1 MFICSVDMAAF
12 SENADLLGFCI
23 FISGIHRENIN
34 CAVVVLQA
42 DVLPRYGKS
51 NSRCCTHTCN
61 TLKGYSSRRLG
72 VNAVRYTQETGCSL
86 HRLIKIGQQKI
97 GETSPGLMSLE
108 FLSLEG
114 MGDQNVV

>member
-1 MFICSVDMAAF
+1 MAAF

-51 NSRCCTHTCN
+51 N

-72 VNAVRYTQETGCSL
+72 VSAVRYTQETGCSL

>member
-1 MFICSVDMAAF
+1 MAAF

-23 FISGIHRENIN
+23 NIFGIHRENIN

-51 NSRCCTHTCN
+51 NCVLHTHMQHLEGLQQQKTRCQC
-61 TLKGYSSRRLG
+61 
-72 VNAVRYTQETGCSL
+72 TQETGCSL

-97 GETSPGLMSLE
+97 GETSPGLMRLE

-114 MGDQNVV
+114 TGDQNVV